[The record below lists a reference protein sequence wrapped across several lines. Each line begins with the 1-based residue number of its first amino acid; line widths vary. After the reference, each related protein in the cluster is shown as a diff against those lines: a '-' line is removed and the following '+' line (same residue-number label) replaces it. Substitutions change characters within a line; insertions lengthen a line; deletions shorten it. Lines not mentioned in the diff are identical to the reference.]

1 MSTSPID
8 KARNVR
14 SGEALDLKSLS
25 DYLSTVIPNFTAI
38 TDVKQ
43 FPGGY
48 SNLTYLI
55 KTVQREFVLRKPP
68 IGAKIKSAHD
78 MKREYK
84 VLSLLQPVYKKIP
97 KPIIYCNDET
107 VIGAPFFIMERVKG
121 VILRN
126 TTPKGMVL
134 NKKDFKKLS
143 TNAVLNLVDLH
154 NLELN
159 QSELN
164 SLGNPEG
171 YVNRQISGWIG
182 RYFKAETDN
191 IKAMNN
197 TAEWLQENVPTTSAT
212 AFIHNDYKYD
222 NLVLDQNTLD
232 IKAVLDWEMAT
243 VGDPLMDLGTTLA
256 YWVEADDNKSLRA
269 FNLTWP
275 EGNLTREQ
283 LIDTYATL
291 RHLKIDDILF
301 YYVFGCFKL
310 AVIAQQIYARYKKGL
325 TKDPRFAGL
334 IYVVNAC
341 ADNAKNAVKFNR
353 IHDFR

>member
-8 KARNVR
+8 KPKDVR
-14 SGEALDLKSLS
+14 PEEALNLVALS
-25 DYLSTVIPNFTAI
+25 DYLKTHLADFKKI

-55 KTVQREFVLRKPP
+55 KTPEQEYVLRKPP
-68 IGAKIKSAHD
+68 RGAKIKSAHD
-78 MKREYK
+78 MHREFN
-84 VLSLLQPVYKKIP
+84 VLSLLKPLYKKIP
-97 KPIIYCNDET
+97 DPTIYCDDESI
-107 VIGAPFFIMERVKG
+107 IGAPFFMMERVKG

-126 TTPKGMVL
+126 TAPKGLNL
-134 NKKDFKKLS
+134 NKEAFKKLA
-143 TNAVLNLVDLH
+143 TNTVLNLVDLH
-154 NLELN
+154 NLELQ
-159 QSELN
+159 QSNLI
-164 SLGNPEG
+164 SIGNPEG
-171 YVNRQISGWIG
+171 YVQRQVSGWIR
-182 RYFKAETDN
+182 RYFKAETDS
-191 IKAMNN
+191 IKAMNA
-197 TAEWLQENVPTTSAT
+197 TAEWLEANQPTTSAT

-222 NLVLDQNTLD
+222 NLVLDANSLE

-243 VGDPLMDLGTTLA
+243 VGDPLMDLGSTLA
-256 YWVEADDNKSLRA
+256 YWVEANDNKALRA
-269 FNLTWP
+269 FNLTWA

-283 LIDTYATL
+283 FLETYTKL
-291 RHLKIDDILF
+291 QGLNIGKILF

-310 AVIAQQIYARYKKGL
+310 AVIAQQIYARYKKGF

-341 ADNAKNAVKFNR
+341 ADNAQNAIKFNR